1 MKMNNFENSEVQ
13 NIITD
18 EMAMAGY
25 NAMRDPATNLPAPWI
40 VLGTAFKVFEAMMK
54 AAQPESK
61 PTLWKNWKWNIPS

>member
-25 NAMRDPATNLPAPWI
+25 NAMRDPATNLPAP
-40 VLGTAFKVFEAMMK
+40 
-54 AAQPESK
+54 
-61 PTLWKNWKWNIPS
+61 